1 MTDKYSNTDLKLLK
15 EIYPN
20 NFDDIQKKLKD
31 NYPIQY
37 LIGYVNFYGYK
48 ISVNKNV
55 LIPRFETEYLVD
67 DTIKLINKYIK
78 EPKIIDIGTGSGCIA
93 ISLSKQYNTIVDA
106 IDISKA
112 AIKVAKKNSI
122 NNKAKINFINKDIK
136 KFNSKKLYNVI
147 ISNPPYVK
155 IGSVVDNE
163 TKYEPQNAL
172 YANDNGLEYYKIIL
186 EKSINMLEKRN
197 IISFEIGKDQG
208 KEVVSIAKKYYP
220 ESKTILKKDLNG
232 IDRYIYIINE

>member
-15 EIYPN
+15 EIYHN

-48 ISVNKNV
+48 ISVNENV

-67 DTIKLINKYIK
+67 DTIKLINIYIK

-93 ISLSKQYNTIVDA
+93 ISLSKKYNTIVDA

-112 AIKVAKKNSI
+112 AIKVANINSI

-155 IGSVVDNE
+155 IGSVVDKE

>member
-112 AIKVAKKNSI
+112 AIKVAKINSI

-136 KFNSKKLYNVI
+136 KYNSKKLYNVI

-155 IGSVVDNE
+155 IGSVVDKE

-172 YANDNGLEYYKIIL
+172 YANYNGLEYYKIIL

>member
-112 AIKVAKKNSI
+112 AIKVANMNSI

-155 IGSVVDNE
+155 IGSVVDKE